1 MRQIF
6 TSTRLENVESVEKML
21 NDAGIETK
29 ITQGR
34 SWKGNSRR
42 EFSYSAAAKN
52 HDTGQQPAVWV
63 IKSDDFKLAR
73 EILHGAGLLEATR
86 DASYLPEQLQFRAPT
101 VGNPARRVTL
111 IRMALLA
118 GVAIA
123 FGVMMF
129 RIFLR

>member
-6 TSTRLENVESVEKML
+6 TSTRLENVEGVAKML
-21 NDAGIETK
+21 GEHGIETK

-42 EFSYSAAAKN
+42 EFSYTAKEKDAA
-52 HDTGQQPAVWV
+52 QQPAVWV
-63 IKSDDFKLAR
+63 LKSDDFKRAR
-73 EILHGAGLLEATR
+73 ELLHDGGLLESTR
-86 DASYLPEQLQFRAPT
+86 DASYLPEALQFREKAAD
-101 VGNPARRVTL
+101 PARRVTR

-123 FGVMMF
+123 AGWMMF
-129 RIFLR
+129 RMFAG